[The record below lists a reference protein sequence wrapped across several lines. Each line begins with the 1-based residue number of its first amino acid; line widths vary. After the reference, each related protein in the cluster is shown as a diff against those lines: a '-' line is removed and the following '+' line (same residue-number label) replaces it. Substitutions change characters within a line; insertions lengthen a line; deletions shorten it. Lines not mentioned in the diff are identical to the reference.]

1 MLLVTGC
8 FIKLS
13 KLYIKGFRNF
23 KEATINFNN
32 QSLIIGANDVGK
44 TNLLYA
50 LRILLDRGF
59 SDLDLEL
66 KESDFYAYEETNEVI
81 ITAFFDDIKEDC
93 ILSKMK
99 GDISGDG
106 NLVIKY
112 LATKGEDYKFFCG
125 KSDADEDLHEY
136 AIPYYRK
143 VLNIKYI
150 NSKRDFWGY
159 INKTKNILLQQA
171 KEDRSAETID
181 MDDALYKQISDKLK
195 EVDSQIPELSYVKNA
210 TEQINE
216 ELNKLAIHNQEQ
228 KVVFDTA
235 STDTDSVI
243 NKISIT
249 SKHGDKKLLIGGE
262 GRLNQIYLSLWAS
275 QNRISEYSNEVSILC
290 VEEPEAYLHPHQ
302 QRELARYLCQVLKGQ
317 VILTSHSPYI
327 VCEFSPNSIMRLYKD
342 DQETKVA
349 SDGCS
354 SVIEEGFDGF
364 GYRMS
369 VLPAEAFFA
378 DCVILVEGQSELIF
392 YKTLAKQ
399 IGIDLDRLN
408 ISILSVEGVGFY
420 TYAKILGALGI
431 YWVARTDNDIFK
443 IQHQDAYRF
452 AGIER
457 GLELAK
463 QSCDLEETDEKVIDA
478 YSCKIHGFVD
488 KNSIPS
494 KVLEAADK
502 LRDVLANYDIF
513 IADVDFETDLCNG
526 PLKDGLKEYY
536 GDLLSDSSLIK
547 KMKSH
552 KAINIYD
559 FLKNHK
565 ERLEALADD
574 YVAKPLLSAKN
585 YIEDKYGTY

>member
-1 MLLVTGC
+1 MRLKT
-8 FIKLS
+8 
-13 KLYIKGFRNF
+13 LYIKGFRNF

-50 LRILLDRGF
+50 LRILLDRGL

-243 NKISIT
+243 HKISIT

-369 VLPAEAFFA
+369 VIPAEAFFA

-408 ISILSVEGVGFY
+408 ISILSVEGVGFN

-526 PLKDGLKEYY
+526 PLKDALKEYY

-574 YVAKPLLSAKN
+574 YIAKPLLSAKN

>member
-1 MLLVTGC
+1 MRLKT
-8 FIKLS
+8 
-13 KLYIKGFRNF
+13 LYIKGFRNF

-106 NLVIKY
+106 KLVIKY
-112 LATKGEDYKFFCG
+112 LATKREDYKFFCG

-171 KEDRSAETID
+171 KEERSAETID
-181 MDDALYKQISDKLK
+181 TDDALYKQISDKLK

-302 QRELARYLCQVLKGQ
+302 QRELARYLSGVLNGQ
-317 VILTSHSPYI
+317 VILTSHSPYV
-327 VCEFSPNSIMRLYKD
+327 VCENSPNSIIRLYKK
-342 DQETKVA
+342 DQETLAA

-354 SVIEEGFDGF
+354 EIIESGFTDF

-369 VLPAEAFFA
+369 VIPAEAFFA
-378 DCVILVEGQSELIF
+378 DYAILVEGQSELIF
-392 YKTLAKQ
+392 YKTLAPQ

-408 ISILSVEGVGFY
+408 ISILSVEGVGFKV
-420 TYAKILGALGI
+420 YAKILDALNI
-431 YWVARTDNDIFK
+431 EWIARTDNDINK
-443 IQHQDAYRF
+443 IKDHEAYRF
-452 AGIER
+452 AGVER
-457 GLELAK
+457 GLALIE
-463 QSCDLEETDEKVIDA
+463 QSFIIGKSDKNIITDNKP
-478 YSCKIHGFVD
+478 KIHGFAS
-488 KNSIPS
+488 KEKIPQE
-494 KVLEAADK
+494 VLKAVNE
-502 LRDVLANYDIF
+502 LRDMLIEYNIYV
-513 IADVDFETDLCNG
+513 ADVDLETDLCKG
-526 PLKDGLKEYY
+526 PLKVSLKNKY
-536 GDLLSDSSLIK
+536 GKDLSDEALVG
-547 KMKSH
+547 KMKAH
-552 KAINIYD
+552 KAINMYD
-559 FLKNHK
+559 FLQNNKK
-565 ERLEALADD
+565 DLSILKDD
-574 YVAKPLLSAKN
+574 YIAMPLWVAKKFV
-585 YIEDKYGTY
+585 EDKYGTY

>member
-1 MLLVTGC
+1 MRLKT
-8 FIKLS
+8 
-13 KLYIKGFRNF
+13 LYIKGFRNF

-106 NLVIKY
+106 KLVIKY

-369 VLPAEAFFA
+369 VIPAEAFFA

-478 YSCKIHGFVD
+478 YSCKIHGFAD

-494 KVLEAADK
+494 EVLEAADK

-526 PLKDGLKEYY
+526 PLKDALKEYY

>member
-1 MLLVTGC
+1 MRLKT
-8 FIKLS
+8 
-13 KLYIKGFRNF
+13 LYIKGFRNF

-369 VLPAEAFFA
+369 VIPAEAFFA

-408 ISILSVEGVGFY
+408 ISILSVEGVGFN

-478 YSCKIHGFVD
+478 YSCKIHGFAD
-488 KNSIPS
+488 KNSILS

-526 PLKDGLKEYY
+526 PLKDALKKYY

-565 ERLEALADD
+565 ERLEALVDD
-574 YVAKPLLSAKN
+574 YIAKPLLSAKN

>member
-1 MLLVTGC
+1 M
-8 FIKLS
+8 KLS

-106 NLVIKY
+106 KLVIKY
-112 LATKGEDYKFFCG
+112 LATKGEDYNFFCG

-171 KEDRSAETID
+171 KEERSAETID
-181 MDDALYKQISDKLK
+181 TDDALYKQISDKLK

-302 QRELARYLCQVLKGQ
+302 QRELARYLSGVLNGQ

-327 VCEFSPNSIMRLYKD
+327 VCENSPNSIIRLYKK
-342 DQETKVA
+342 DQETLAA

-354 SVIEEGFDGF
+354 EIIESGFTDF

-369 VLPAEAFFA
+369 VIPAEAFFA
-378 DCVILVEGQSELIF
+378 DYAILVEGQSELIF
-392 YKTLAKQ
+392 YKTLAPQ

-408 ISILSVEGVGFY
+408 ISILSVEGVGFKV
-420 TYAKILGALGI
+420 YAKILDALNI
-431 YWVARTDNDIFK
+431 EWIARTDNDINK
-443 IQHQDAYRF
+443 IKDHEAYRF
-452 AGIER
+452 AGVER
-457 GLELAK
+457 GLALIE
-463 QSCDLEETDEKVIDA
+463 QSFIIGKSDKNIITDNIP
-478 YSCKIHGFVD
+478 KIHGFAS
-488 KNSIPS
+488 KEKIPQE
-494 KVLEAADK
+494 VLKAVNE
-502 LRDVLANYDIF
+502 LRDMLIEYNVYV
-513 IADVDFETDLCNG
+513 ADVDLETDLCKG
-526 PLKDGLKEYY
+526 PLKVSLKNKY
-536 GDLLSDSSLIK
+536 GKDLSDEALVG
-547 KMKSH
+547 KMKAH
-552 KAINIYD
+552 KAINMYD
-559 FLKNHK
+559 FLQNNKK
-565 ERLEALADD
+565 DLSILKDD
-574 YVAKPLLSAKN
+574 YIAMPLWVAKK
-585 YIEDKYGTY
+585 IVEDKYGTY

>member
-1 MLLVTGC
+1 M
-8 FIKLS
+8 KLS

-106 NLVIKY
+106 KLVIKY

-249 SKHGDKKLLIGGE
+249 SKHGNKKLLIGGE

-369 VLPAEAFFA
+369 VIPAEAFFA

-457 GLELAK
+457 GLELAQ

-478 YSCKIHGFVD
+478 YSCKIHGFAD

-526 PLKDGLKEYY
+526 PLKDALKEYY

>member
-1 MLLVTGC
+1 MRLKT
-8 FIKLS
+8 
-13 KLYIKGFRNF
+13 LYIKGFRNF

-59 SDLDLEL
+59 SDYDLEL
-66 KESDFYAYEETNEVI
+66 KDSDFYAYEDTNEVVI
-81 ITAFFDDIKEDC
+81 KAFFEDIKEEC

-106 NLVIKY
+106 KLVIKY
-112 LATKGEDYKFFCG
+112 QATKGEDYNFFCG

-159 INKTKNILLQQA
+159 INKTKNQLLQQA
-171 KEDRSAETID
+171 KEERSPETIEA
-181 MDDALYKQISDKLK
+181 DDALYKQISDKLQD
-195 EVDSQIPELSYVKNA
+195 VDLQIPQLSYVKNA

-302 QRELARYLCQVLKGQ
+302 QRELARYLSGVLNGQ

-327 VCEFSPNSIMRLYKD
+327 VCENSPNSIIRLYKK
-342 DQETKVA
+342 DQETLAA
-349 SDGCS
+349 SNGCS
-354 SVIEEGFDGF
+354 EIIESGFTDF

-369 VLPAEAFFA
+369 VIPAEAFFA
-378 DCVILVEGQSELIF
+378 DYAILVEGQSELIF
-392 YKTLAKQ
+392 YKTLATQ

-408 ISILSVEGVGFY
+408 ISILSVEGVGFKVY
-420 TYAKILGALGI
+420 VKILDALNI
-431 YWVARTDNDIFK
+431 EWIARTDNDINK
-443 IQHQDAYRF
+443 IKDHEAYRF
-452 AGIER
+452 AGVER
-457 GLELAK
+457 GLALIE
-463 QSCDLEETDEKVIDA
+463 QSFIIGKADQNIITDNKP
-478 YSCKIHGFVD
+478 KIHGFAS
-488 KNSIPS
+488 KENIPQE
-494 KVLEAADK
+494 VLKAVNE
-502 LRDVLANYDIF
+502 LRNMLVEYNVYV
-513 IADVDFETDLCNG
+513 ADVDLETDLCKG
-526 PLKDGLKEYY
+526 PLKVSLKNKY
-536 GDLLSDSSLIK
+536 GKDLSDEALVG
-547 KMKSH
+547 KMKAH
-552 KAINIYD
+552 KAINMYD
-559 FLKNHK
+559 FLQNNKK
-565 ERLEALADD
+565 DLSILKDD
-574 YVAKPLLSAKN
+574 YIAMPLWVAKKFV
-585 YIEDKYGTY
+585 EDKYGTY

>member
-1 MLLVTGC
+1 M
-8 FIKLS
+8 KLS

-369 VLPAEAFFA
+369 VIPAEAFFA

-408 ISILSVEGVGFY
+408 ISILSVEGVGFN

-457 GLELAK
+457 GLDLAK
-463 QSCDLEETDEKVIDA
+463 QSCDLEKTDEKVIDT

-526 PLKDGLKEYY
+526 PLKDALKEYY

>member
-1 MLLVTGC
+1 M
-8 FIKLS
+8 KLS

-317 VILTSHSPYI
+317 VILISHSPYI

-369 VLPAEAFFA
+369 VIPAEAFFA

-408 ISILSVEGVGFY
+408 ISILSVEGVGFN
-420 TYAKILGALGI
+420 TYVKILGALGI

-526 PLKDGLKEYY
+526 PLKDALKEYY

>member
-1 MLLVTGC
+1 MRLKT
-8 FIKLS
+8 
-13 KLYIKGFRNF
+13 LYIKGFRNF

-50 LRILLDRGF
+50 LRILLDRGL

-235 STDTDSVI
+235 STDTDYVI

-369 VLPAEAFFA
+369 VIPAEAFFA

-408 ISILSVEGVGFY
+408 ISILSVEGVGFN

-526 PLKDGLKEYY
+526 PLKDALKEYY

-574 YVAKPLLSAKN
+574 YIAKPLLSAKN

>member
-1 MLLVTGC
+1 MRLKT
-8 FIKLS
+8 
-13 KLYIKGFRNF
+13 LYIKGFRNF

-181 MDDALYKQISDKLK
+181 MDDALYKQISEKLK

-369 VLPAEAFFA
+369 VIPAEAFFA

-408 ISILSVEGVGFY
+408 ISILSVEGVGFN

-457 GLELAK
+457 GLELAQ

-478 YSCKIHGFVD
+478 YSCKIHGFAD

-526 PLKDGLKEYY
+526 PLKDALKEYY

-574 YVAKPLLSAKN
+574 YIAKPLLSAKN

>member
-1 MLLVTGC
+1 M
-8 FIKLS
+8 KLS

-99 GDISGDG
+99 GDITGDG

-136 AIPYYRK
+136 SIPYYRK

-171 KEDRSAETID
+171 KEERSAETID
-181 MDDALYKQISDKLK
+181 TDEALYKQISDKLK

-369 VLPAEAFFA
+369 VIPAEAFFA

-408 ISILSVEGVGFY
+408 ISILSVEGVGFN

-526 PLKDGLKEYY
+526 PLKDALKEYY

-574 YVAKPLLSAKN
+574 YIAKPLLSAKN

>member
-1 MLLVTGC
+1 MRLKT
-8 FIKLS
+8 
-13 KLYIKGFRNF
+13 LYIKGFRNF
-23 KEATINFNN
+23 KEVTVNFNN

-59 SDLDLEL
+59 SDYDLEL
-66 KESDFYAYEETNEVI
+66 KDSDFYAYKDTNEVVI
-81 ITAFFDDIKEDC
+81 KAFFEGINEEC
-93 ILSKMK
+93 ILAKMK
-99 GDISGDG
+99 GDIGGDG
-106 NLVIKY
+106 SLVIKY
-112 LATKGEDYKFFCG
+112 RAEKGGSYKFFCG
-125 KSDADEDLHEY
+125 KSDAVEDLHEY

-159 INKTKNILLQQA
+159 INKTKNLLLQQA
-171 KEDRSAETID
+171 KENRSPETIEA
-181 MDDALYKQISDKLK
+181 DDALYKQISDKLQD
-195 EVDSQIPELSYVKNA
+195 VDLQIPQLSYVKNA

-302 QRELARYLCQVLKGQ
+302 QRELARYLSGVLNGQ

-327 VCEFSPNSIMRLYKD
+327 VCENSPNSIIRLYKK
-342 DQETKVA
+342 DQETLAA

-354 SVIEEGFDGF
+354 EIIESGFTDF

-369 VLPAEAFFA
+369 VIPAEAFFA
-378 DCVILVEGQSELIF
+378 DYAILVEGQSELIF
-392 YKTLAKQ
+392 YKTLAPQ

-408 ISILSVEGVGFY
+408 ISILSVEGVGFKV
-420 TYAKILGALGI
+420 YAKILDALNI
-431 YWVARTDNDIFK
+431 EWIARTDNDINK
-443 IQHQDAYRF
+443 IKDHEAYRF
-452 AGIER
+452 AGVER
-457 GLELAK
+457 GLALIE
-463 QSCDLEETDEKVIDA
+463 QSFNIGKSDQNIITDNKP
-478 YSCKIHGFVD
+478 KIHGFAS
-488 KNSIPS
+488 KEKIPQE
-494 KVLEAADK
+494 VLKAANQ
-502 LRDVLANYDIF
+502 LRDMLIKYNVYV
-513 IADVDFETDLCNG
+513 ADVDLETDLCKG
-526 PLKDGLKEYY
+526 PLKESLKNKY
-536 GDLLSDSSLIK
+536 GKDLSDEALVG
-547 KMKSH
+547 KMKAH
-552 KAINIYD
+552 KAINMYD
-559 FLKNHK
+559 FLQNNKK
-565 ERLEALADD
+565 DLSILKDD
-574 YVAKPLLSAKN
+574 YIAKPLWEAKK
-585 YIEDKYGTY
+585 IVEDKYGTY

>member
-1 MLLVTGC
+1 MRLKT
-8 FIKLS
+8 
-13 KLYIKGFRNF
+13 LYIKGFRNF

-171 KEDRSAETID
+171 KEERSAETID
-181 MDDALYKQISDKLK
+181 TDDALYKQISDKLK

-369 VLPAEAFFA
+369 VIPAEAFFA

-408 ISILSVEGVGFY
+408 ISILSVEGVGFN

-478 YSCKIHGFVD
+478 YSCKIHGFAD

-526 PLKDGLKEYY
+526 PLKDALKEYY

-574 YVAKPLLSAKN
+574 YIAKPLLSAKN

>member
-1 MLLVTGC
+1 MRLKT
-8 FIKLS
+8 
-13 KLYIKGFRNF
+13 LYIKGFRNF

-59 SDLDLEL
+59 SDLNLEL

-369 VLPAEAFFA
+369 VIPAEAFFA

-408 ISILSVEGVGFY
+408 ISILSVEGVGFN

-526 PLKDGLKEYY
+526 PLKDALKEYY

>member
-1 MLLVTGC
+1 M
-8 FIKLS
+8 KLS

-302 QRELARYLCQVLKGQ
+302 QRELACYLCQVLKGQ

-369 VLPAEAFFA
+369 VIPAEAFFA

-408 ISILSVEGVGFY
+408 ISILSVEGVGFN

-457 GLELAK
+457 GLDLAK

-526 PLKDGLKEYY
+526 PLKDALKEYY

-574 YVAKPLLSAKN
+574 YIAKPLLSAKN

>member
-1 MLLVTGC
+1 MRLKT
-8 FIKLS
+8 
-13 KLYIKGFRNF
+13 LYIKGFRNF
-23 KEATINFNN
+23 KEATINFND

-317 VILTSHSPYI
+317 VTSHSPYI

-369 VLPAEAFFA
+369 VIPAEAFFA

-408 ISILSVEGVGFY
+408 ISILSVEGVGFN

-526 PLKDGLKEYY
+526 PLKDALKEYY

>member
-1 MLLVTGC
+1 M
-8 FIKLS
+8 KLS

-369 VLPAEAFFA
+369 VIPAEAFFA

-408 ISILSVEGVGFY
+408 ISILSVEGVGFN

-526 PLKDGLKEYY
+526 PLKDALKEYY

>member
-1 MLLVTGC
+1 MRLKT
-8 FIKLS
+8 
-13 KLYIKGFRNF
+13 LYIKGFRNF

-66 KESDFYAYEETNEVI
+66 KESDFYAYEKTNEVI

-106 NLVIKY
+106 KLVIKY
-112 LATKGEDYKFFCG
+112 LATKGDDYKFFCG

-327 VCEFSPNSIMRLYKD
+327 VCEFTPNSIMRLYKD

-369 VLPAEAFFA
+369 VIPAEAFFA

-408 ISILSVEGVGFY
+408 ISILSVEGVGFN

-478 YSCKIHGFVD
+478 YSCKIHGFAD

-526 PLKDGLKEYY
+526 PLKDALKEYY

-574 YVAKPLLSAKN
+574 YIAKPLLSAKN

>member
-1 MLLVTGC
+1 M
-8 FIKLS
+8 KLS

-181 MDDALYKQISDKLK
+181 MDDALYKEISDKLK

-369 VLPAEAFFA
+369 VIPAEAFFA

-457 GLELAK
+457 GLELVK

-488 KNSIPS
+488 KKTIPS

-526 PLKDGLKEYY
+526 PLKDALKEYY

-574 YVAKPLLSAKN
+574 YIAKPLLSAKN

>member
-1 MLLVTGC
+1 M
-8 FIKLS
+8 KLS

-106 NLVIKY
+106 KLVIKY

-181 MDDALYKQISDKLK
+181 MDDALYKEISDKLK

-369 VLPAEAFFA
+369 VIPAEAFFA

-408 ISILSVEGVGFY
+408 ISILSVEGVGFN

-457 GLELAK
+457 GLELAQ

-478 YSCKIHGFVD
+478 YSCKIHGFAD

-513 IADVDFETDLCNG
+513 IADVDFETDLCTG
-526 PLKDGLKEYY
+526 PLKDALKEYY

-574 YVAKPLLSAKN
+574 YIAKPLLSAKN

>member
-1 MLLVTGC
+1 M
-8 FIKLS
+8 KLS

-106 NLVIKY
+106 KLVIKY

-171 KEDRSAETID
+171 KEERSAETID
-181 MDDALYKQISDKLK
+181 TDDALYKQISDKLK

-369 VLPAEAFFA
+369 VIPAEAFFA

-463 QSCDLEETDEKVIDA
+463 QSYDLEETDEKVIDA

-526 PLKDGLKEYY
+526 PLKDALKEYY

-585 YIEDKYGTY
+585 YIEP

>member
-1 MLLVTGC
+1 MRLKT
-8 FIKLS
+8 
-13 KLYIKGFRNF
+13 LYIKGFRNF

-327 VCEFSPNSIMRLYKD
+327 VCEFSPNSIMRLYKN

-369 VLPAEAFFA
+369 VIPAEAFFA

-408 ISILSVEGVGFY
+408 ISILSVEGVGFN

-526 PLKDGLKEYY
+526 PLKDALKEYY

-574 YVAKPLLSAKN
+574 YIAKPLLSAKN

>member
-1 MLLVTGC
+1 MRLKT
-8 FIKLS
+8 
-13 KLYIKGFRNF
+13 LYIKGFRNF

-106 NLVIKY
+106 KLVIKY

-249 SKHGDKKLLIGGE
+249 SKHGNKKLLIGGE

-369 VLPAEAFFA
+369 VIPAEAFFA

-478 YSCKIHGFVD
+478 YSCKIHGFAD

-494 KVLEAADK
+494 EVLEAADK

-526 PLKDGLKEYY
+526 PLKDALKEYY

>member
-1 MLLVTGC
+1 MRLKT
-8 FIKLS
+8 
-13 KLYIKGFRNF
+13 LYIKGFRNF

-112 LATKGEDYKFFCG
+112 LATKGEDYRFFCG

-159 INKTKNILLQQA
+159 INKTKNQLLQQA
-171 KEDRSAETID
+171 KEERSPETIEA
-181 MDDALYKQISDKLK
+181 DDALYKQISDKLQD
-195 EVDSQIPELSYVKNA
+195 VDSQIPELSYVKNA

-369 VLPAEAFFA
+369 VIPAEAFFA

-408 ISILSVEGVGFY
+408 ISILSVEGVGFN

-478 YSCKIHGFVD
+478 YSCKIHGFAD

-494 KVLEAADK
+494 KVLETADK

-526 PLKDGLKEYY
+526 PLKDALKEYY

-574 YVAKPLLSAKN
+574 YIAKPLLSAKN

>member
-1 MLLVTGC
+1 MRLKT
-8 FIKLS
+8 
-13 KLYIKGFRNF
+13 LYIKGFRNF

-81 ITAFFDDIKEDC
+81 ITAFFNDIKEDC

-106 NLVIKY
+106 KLVIKY

-125 KSDADEDLHEY
+125 KSDAAEDLHEY

-171 KEDRSAETID
+171 KEERSAETID
-181 MDDALYKQISDKLK
+181 TDDALYKQISDKLK

-243 NKISIT
+243 DKISIT

-302 QRELARYLCQVLKGQ
+302 QRELARYLSGVLTGQ

-327 VCEFSPNSIMRLYKD
+327 VCENSPNSIIRLYKK
-342 DQETKVA
+342 DQETLAA

-354 SVIEEGFDGF
+354 EIIESGFTDF

-369 VLPAEAFFA
+369 VIPAEAFFA
-378 DCVILVEGQSELIF
+378 DYAILVEGQSELIF
-392 YKTLAKQ
+392 YKTLAPQ

-408 ISILSVEGVGFY
+408 ISILSVEGVGFKV
-420 TYAKILGALGI
+420 YAKILDALNI
-431 YWVARTDNDIFK
+431 EWIARTDNDINK
-443 IQHQDAYRF
+443 IKDHDAYRF
-452 AGIER
+452 AGVER
-457 GLELAK
+457 GLALIE
-463 QSCDLEETDEKVIDA
+463 QSFIIGKSDQNIITDNKP
-478 YSCKIHGFVD
+478 KIHGFAS
-488 KNSIPS
+488 KEKIPQE
-494 KVLEAADK
+494 VLKAVNE
-502 LRDVLANYDIF
+502 LRYMLVEYNVYV
-513 IADVDFETDLCNG
+513 ADVDLETDLCKG
-526 PLKDGLKEYY
+526 PLKVSLKNKY
-536 GDLLSDSSLIK
+536 GKDLSDEALVG
-547 KMKSH
+547 KMKAH
-552 KAINIYD
+552 KAINMYD
-559 FLKNHK
+559 FLQNNKK
-565 ERLEALADD
+565 DLSILKDD
-574 YVAKPLLSAKN
+574 YIAMPLWVAKKFV
-585 YIEDKYGTY
+585 EDKYGTY

>member
-1 MLLVTGC
+1 MRLKT
-8 FIKLS
+8 
-13 KLYIKGFRNF
+13 LYIKGFRNF

-354 SVIEEGFDGF
+354 SVIEEGVDGF

-369 VLPAEAFFA
+369 VIPAEAFFA

-478 YSCKIHGFVD
+478 YSCKIHGFAD

-494 KVLEAADK
+494 EVLEAADK

-526 PLKDGLKEYY
+526 PLKDALKEYY

>member
-1 MLLVTGC
+1 MRLKT
-8 FIKLS
+8 
-13 KLYIKGFRNF
+13 LYIKGFRNF

-369 VLPAEAFFA
+369 VIPAEAFFA

-408 ISILSVEGVGFY
+408 ISILSVEGVGFN

-526 PLKDGLKEYY
+526 PLKDALKEYY
-536 GDLLSDSSLIK
+536 EDLLSDSSLIK

-574 YVAKPLLSAKN
+574 YIAKPLLSAKN

>member
-1 MLLVTGC
+1 M
-8 FIKLS
+8 KLS

-369 VLPAEAFFA
+369 VIPAEAFFA

-408 ISILSVEGVGFY
+408 ISILSVEGVGFN

-457 GLELAK
+457 GLDLAK

-526 PLKDGLKEYY
+526 PLKDALKEYY

-574 YVAKPLLSAKN
+574 YIAKPLLSAKN

>member
-1 MLLVTGC
+1 MRLKT
-8 FIKLS
+8 
-13 KLYIKGFRNF
+13 LYIKGFRNF

-354 SVIEEGFDGF
+354 SVIDEGFDGF

-369 VLPAEAFFA
+369 VIPAEAFFA

-408 ISILSVEGVGFY
+408 ISILSVEGVGFN

-526 PLKDGLKEYY
+526 PLKDALKEYY

>member
-1 MLLVTGC
+1 MRLKT
-8 FIKLS
+8 
-13 KLYIKGFRNF
+13 LYIKGFRNF

-369 VLPAEAFFA
+369 VIPAEAFFA

-408 ISILSVEGVGFY
+408 ISILSVEGVGFN

-463 QSCDLEETDEKVIDA
+463 QSCDLEETDEKLIDA
-478 YSCKIHGFVD
+478 YSCKIHGFAD

-494 KVLEAADK
+494 KVLETADK

-526 PLKDGLKEYY
+526 PLKDALKEYY

-574 YVAKPLLSAKN
+574 YIAKPLLSAKN

>member
-1 MLLVTGC
+1 MRLKT
-8 FIKLS
+8 
-13 KLYIKGFRNF
+13 LYIKGFRNF

-369 VLPAEAFFA
+369 VIPAEAFFA

-408 ISILSVEGVGFY
+408 ISILSVEGVEFN

-463 QSCDLEETDEKVIDA
+463 QSCDLVETDEKVIDA

-526 PLKDGLKEYY
+526 PLKDALKEYY

-565 ERLEALADD
+565 KRLEALADD

>member
-1 MLLVTGC
+1 M
-8 FIKLS
+8 KLS

-106 NLVIKY
+106 KLVIKY

-171 KEDRSAETID
+171 KEERSAETID
-181 MDDALYKQISDKLK
+181 TDEALYKQISDKLK

-302 QRELARYLCQVLKGQ
+302 QRELARYLSGVLNGQ

-327 VCEFSPNSIMRLYKD
+327 VCENSPNSIIRLYKK
-342 DQETKVA
+342 DQETLAA

-354 SVIEEGFDGF
+354 EIIESGFTDF

-369 VLPAEAFFA
+369 VIPAEAFFA
-378 DCVILVEGQSELIF
+378 DYAILVEGQSELIF
-392 YKTLAKQ
+392 YKTLAPQ

-408 ISILSVEGVGFY
+408 ISILSVEGVGFKV
-420 TYAKILGALGI
+420 YAKILDALNI
-431 YWVARTDNDIFK
+431 EWIARTDNDINK
-443 IQHQDAYRF
+443 IKDHETYHF
-452 AGIER
+452 AGVER
-457 GLELAK
+457 GIALIE
-463 QSCDLEETDEKVIDA
+463 QSFIIGKSDKNIITDNKP
-478 YSCKIHGFVD
+478 KIHGFAS
-488 KNSIPS
+488 KEKIPQE
-494 KVLEAADK
+494 VLKAVNE
-502 LRDVLANYDIF
+502 LRDMLIEYNVYV
-513 IADVDFETDLCNG
+513 ADVDLETDLCKG
-526 PLKDGLKEYY
+526 PLKVSLKNKY
-536 GDLLSDSSLIK
+536 GKDLSDEALVG
-547 KMKSH
+547 KMKAH
-552 KAINIYD
+552 KAINMYD
-559 FLKNHK
+559 FLQNNKK
-565 ERLEALADD
+565 DLSILKDD
-574 YVAKPLLSAKN
+574 YIAMPLWVAKK
-585 YIEDKYGTY
+585 IVEDKYGTY

>member
-1 MLLVTGC
+1 MRLKT
-8 FIKLS
+8 
-13 KLYIKGFRNF
+13 LYIKGFRNF

-106 NLVIKY
+106 KLVIKY

-369 VLPAEAFFA
+369 VIPAEAFFA

-408 ISILSVEGVGFY
+408 ISILSVEGVGFN

-478 YSCKIHGFVD
+478 YSCKIHGFAD
-488 KNSIPS
+488 KNSILS

-526 PLKDGLKEYY
+526 PLKDALKEYY

-574 YVAKPLLSAKN
+574 YIAKPLLSAKN

>member
-1 MLLVTGC
+1 MRLKT
-8 FIKLS
+8 
-13 KLYIKGFRNF
+13 LYIKGFRNF

-302 QRELARYLCQVLKGQ
+302 QRELARYLSGVLNGQ

-327 VCEFSPNSIMRLYKD
+327 VCENSPNSIIRLYKK
-342 DQETKVA
+342 DQETLAA

-354 SVIEEGFDGF
+354 EIIESGFTDF

-369 VLPAEAFFA
+369 VIPAEAFFA
-378 DCVILVEGQSELIF
+378 DYAILVEGQSELIF
-392 YKTLAKQ
+392 YKTLAPQ

-408 ISILSVEGVGFY
+408 ISILSVEGVGFKV
-420 TYAKILGALGI
+420 YAKILDALNI
-431 YWVARTDNDIFK
+431 EWIARTDNDINK
-443 IQHQDAYRF
+443 IKDHETYHF
-452 AGIER
+452 AGVER
-457 GLELAK
+457 GIALIE
-463 QSCDLEETDEKVIDA
+463 QSFIIRKSDKNIITDNKP
-478 YSCKIHGFVD
+478 KIHGFAS
-488 KNSIPS
+488 KEKIPQE
-494 KVLEAADK
+494 VLKADNE
-502 LRDVLANYDIF
+502 LRDMLIEYNVYV
-513 IADVDFETDLCNG
+513 ADVDLETDLCKG
-526 PLKDGLKEYY
+526 PLKVSLKNKY
-536 GDLLSDSSLIK
+536 GKDLSDEALVG
-547 KMKSH
+547 KMKAH
-552 KAINIYD
+552 KAINMYD
-559 FLKNHK
+559 FLQNNKK
-565 ERLEALADD
+565 DLSILKDD
-574 YVAKPLLSAKN
+574 YIAMPLWVAKK
-585 YIEDKYGTY
+585 IVEDKYGTY

>member
-1 MLLVTGC
+1 MRLKT
-8 FIKLS
+8 
-13 KLYIKGFRNF
+13 LYIKGFRNF

-106 NLVIKY
+106 KLVIKY

-369 VLPAEAFFA
+369 VIPAEAFFA

-408 ISILSVEGVGFY
+408 ISILSVEGVGFN

-478 YSCKIHGFVD
+478 YSCKIHGFAD

-494 KVLEAADK
+494 KVLETADK

-526 PLKDGLKEYY
+526 PLKDALKEYY

-574 YVAKPLLSAKN
+574 YIAKPLLSAKN

>member
-1 MLLVTGC
+1 MRLKT
-8 FIKLS
+8 
-13 KLYIKGFRNF
+13 LYIKGFRNF

-81 ITAFFDDIKEDC
+81 ITAFFNDIKEDC

-106 NLVIKY
+106 KLVIKY

-369 VLPAEAFFA
+369 VIPAEAFFA

-408 ISILSVEGVGFY
+408 ISILSVEGVGFN

-526 PLKDGLKEYY
+526 PLKDALKEYY

-574 YVAKPLLSAKN
+574 YIAKPLLSAKN

>member
-1 MLLVTGC
+1 MRLKT
-8 FIKLS
+8 
-13 KLYIKGFRNF
+13 LYIKGFRNF

-106 NLVIKY
+106 KLVIKY

-302 QRELARYLCQVLKGQ
+302 QRELARYLSGVLNGQ

-327 VCEFSPNSIMRLYKD
+327 VCENSPNSIIRLYKK
-342 DQETKVA
+342 DQETLAA

-354 SVIEEGFDGF
+354 EIIESGFTDF

-369 VLPAEAFFA
+369 VIPAEAFFA
-378 DCVILVEGQSELIF
+378 DYAILVEGQSELIF
-392 YKTLAKQ
+392 YKTLAPQ

-408 ISILSVEGVGFY
+408 ISILSVEGVGFKV
-420 TYAKILGALGI
+420 YAKILDALNI
-431 YWVARTDNDIFK
+431 EWIARTDNDINK
-443 IQHQDAYRF
+443 IKDHETYHF
-452 AGIER
+452 AGVER
-457 GLELAK
+457 GLALIE
-463 QSCDLEETDEKVIDA
+463 QSFIIGKSDQNIITDNKP
-478 YSCKIHGFVD
+478 KIHGFAS
-488 KNSIPS
+488 KEKIPQE
-494 KVLEAADK
+494 VLKAVNE
-502 LRDVLANYDIF
+502 LRDMLIEYNVYV
-513 IADVDFETDLCNG
+513 ADVDLETDLCKG
-526 PLKDGLKEYY
+526 PLKVSLKNKY
-536 GDLLSDSSLIK
+536 GKDLSDEALVG
-547 KMKSH
+547 KMKAH
-552 KAINIYD
+552 KAINMYD
-559 FLKNHK
+559 FLQNNKK
-565 ERLEALADD
+565 DLSILKDD
-574 YVAKPLLSAKN
+574 YIAMPLWVAKK
-585 YIEDKYGTY
+585 IVEDKYGTY